1 MKIRNGFVSNSSSSS
16 FVILKDSLSEIQ
28 RNMILNYQKEIEFFI
43 SKDEEDNWKDYQE
56 SHSGKY
62 IYLAEFDI
70 HHLRLK
76 YVFDYYDTDPWRI
89 IEYED
94 CIFGETS
101 MDNFNMRDFFNYI
114 KVDDNYIYWDD
125 GYIDNPT
132 SGQRSALV
140 KMKQEYRKEK
150 LNKINKI

>member
-101 MDNFNMRDFFNYI
+101 MDNFNM
-114 KVDDNYIYWDD
+114 
-125 GYIDNPT
+125 
-132 SGQRSALV
+132 
-140 KMKQEYRKEK
+140 
-150 LNKINKI
+150 